1 MLYTSE
7 YLLIMLIQSVW
18 SIRGLDY
25 VRKNIRW
32 WQISF
37 KFQWIHMFD
46 EDQSWLPFLS
56 NKIVLVPAICHY
68 IRRPASWACNGQ
80 VHHDVVQFGF
90 VLFCMWRIALP
101 PCACQSLDVW
111 LQSLWGDW
119 LCKELNCVCCGHK
132 GHVSGDAQIQHCAYD
147 CFDRRQWIVLL
158 GGGNSSTAS
167 ATLSVI
173 KCVGNRVSMEIFFLF
188 VKFA

>member
-1 MLYTSE
+1 MANFFQVSMDTH
-7 YLLIMLIQSVW
+7 
-18 SIRGLDY
+18 
-25 VRKNIRW
+25 VRW
-32 WQISF
+32 GS
-37 KFQWIHMFD
+37 
-46 EDQSWLPFLS
+46 
-56 NKIVLVPAICHY
+56 VLVAILVQQDC
-68 IRRPASWACNGQ
+68 ASASYLPLYQAPSVLGMQWTSSPWCCAIWLR
-80 VHHDVVQFGF
+80 
-90 VLFCMWRIALP
+90 LFCMWRSALP
-101 PCACQSLDVW
+101 PCAWHSLEVW

-173 KCVGNRVSMEIFFLF
+173 KCVGNKVSMEICFLF